1 MEVALTGRAAWSSL
15 ARLLKATIDS
25 PVATGDV
32 PSFVRN
38 EGFGIEIRGDWTP
51 GGKLQEEGL
60 YKNTAPWTISR
71 GPVGKRVLD
80 CLHLLGRWQRD
91 RYGFILRTP
100 SLTK

>member
-38 EGFGIEIRGDWTP
+38 EWFGIEIRGDWTP
-51 GGKLQEEGL
+51 G
-60 YKNTAPWTISR
+60 
-71 GPVGKRVLD
+71 
-80 CLHLLGRWQRD
+80 
-91 RYGFILRTP
+91 
-100 SLTK
+100 